1 MCVSQPLHFQ
11 GVGTDIGC
19 TPVDAALPIT
29 SSSALVCKQL
39 LHVCFCTDNMHI
51 PPDAICAAL
60 CHDYN
65 ALSAHLIVVKVS
77 HYTSMYITQWLT
89 LASFPGPIR
98 EIKRGPGS
106 TTMLNLLLLYTS
118 SNACYGRTR
127 HISNIRSADYHRHKD

>member
-19 TPVDAALPIT
+19 TPVDAALPQE
-29 SSSALVCKQL
+29 LVL
-39 LHVCFCTDNMHI
+39 LHWYACSYFMYAFARGNMHI

-65 ALSAHLIVVKVS
+65 ALSAHLIVS

-98 EIKRGPGS
+98 EIKKGPGS

-127 HISNIRSADYHRHKD
+127 HISNIRSADYHRHKY